1 MKKIV
6 MQNPIVEM
14 DGDEMTRV
22 VWPMIKD
29 ILIKPF
35 VDLNTEYYDLHLKN
49 RDDTDDKVTF
59 DAAKAMKIH
68 KVGVKNA
75 TITPNA
81 ARVKEYGLKKMWKSP
96 NGTIRA
102 ILDGTVFRK
111 PIIVKNVKPFVR
123 SWQKPIIIGR
133 HAYGDVYKNA
143 EIFVDKPGKAELV
156 FTDDAGNQTRKEIAR
171 FDGSSTGVLQGMHN
185 LTNSITSFAKSC
197 FEYAL
202 DQKVDL
208 WFSSKDTISKVYD
221 HHFMDVFADLYENEY
236 KQKFAAAGI
245 EYRYFLIDGA
255 IAKIMQSKGGLLWA
269 CKNYDGDVMSDML
282 ASSYGSLAMMS
293 SILVSPYGYFLYDAA
308 HGTVQ
313 DLYYKHLQGEE
324 VSINSTALIF
334 AWSGAL
340 AKRGEMDGNAELVKF
355 AKALESATVATI
367 EAGVMTGELAI
378 FAQPKP
384 KKVATAEGF
393 LQEIGKRLKSKLD
406 A

>member
-1 MKKIV
+1 MSKIV

-29 ILIKPF
+29 ILLKPF
-35 VDLNTEYYDLHLKN
+35 VELNTDYYDLHIKN
-49 RDDTDDKVTF
+49 RDNTDDQVTL
-59 DAAKAMKIH
+59 DAGKAMKIH

-81 ARVKEYGLKKMWKSP
+81 ARVREYDLKKMWKSP

-111 PIIVKNVKPFVR
+111 PIIVKNVKSFVR

-156 FTDDAGNQTRKEIAR
+156 FTDDKGNQTRKEIAR

-185 LTNSITSFAKSC
+185 LSVSITSFAKSC

-221 HHFMDVFADLYENEY
+221 HHFMDIFADLYENEY
-236 KQKFAAAGI
+236 KPKFEAAGI

-313 DLYYKHLQGEE
+313 DLYYKHLEGEE
-324 VSINSTALIF
+324 VSMNSTALIF

-340 AKRGEMDGNAELVKF
+340 AKRGQLDGNTQLVEF
-355 AKALESATVATI
+355 AQSLERATLATI
-367 EAGVMTGELAI
+367 EAGVMTGELAP

-384 KKVATAEGF
+384 NKVATAKEF
-393 LQEIGKRLKSKLD
+393 LLEIAKRLNS
-406 A
+406 